1 MADTTSEALA
11 GMAKVGAPRSPM
23 GREGTKFSSPS
34 AKPASG
40 KARPRGN
47 AAAGDPAMQGQGTRK
62 NVPVER
68 SGAKHTVVTNIVKQN
83 DPAAGLTQ
91 ANGRILSA
99 ATKRGESSSFNE
111 GIGTSY

>member
-1 MADTTSEALA
+1 MADIEKEALA

-34 AKPASG
+34 SKPAAG
-40 KARPRGN
+40 KLRPRGN
-47 AAAGDPAMQGQGTRK
+47 AAAGDPAYEGQGTRK

-68 SGAKHTVVTNIVKQN
+68 HGAKHTIITNIVKQN

-91 ANGRILSA
+91 ANGRVIPSA
-99 ATKRGESSSFNE
+99 IKRTADSFGQ